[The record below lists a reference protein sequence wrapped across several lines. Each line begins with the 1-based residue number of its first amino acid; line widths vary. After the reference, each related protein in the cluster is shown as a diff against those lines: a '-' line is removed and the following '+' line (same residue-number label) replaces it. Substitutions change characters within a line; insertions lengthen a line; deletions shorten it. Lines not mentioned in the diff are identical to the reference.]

1 MPFRVERSNGFVRVD
16 NGALVMEWHEEAGGT
31 VTKFLLKVTGRDYA
45 VQSFGAGI
53 GVFGKFDP
61 ERLATDTAHFVV
73 DDFVWQHE
81 GKGSIRIV
89 EVNPVWATVE
99 VKAEIE
105 RSTGQGSRSSKF
117 EATQR
122 YRIFADTKL
131 VELTATAKPLKV
143 APQSQATRSDDELV
157 VLCARFNARWWTKSF
172 PNFVGLGNK
181 PPEVYGQHIVHFG
194 WRMGDWLPPILC
206 LFNPNDLTEALS
218 LLIVENEGANLVRQ
232 GFWGEQRG
240 KPAMERRY
248 ATMEIAATPPR
259 PVRLR
264 LWLWLH
270 EGHHQQAQQRRQQM
284 LHQNGAAIIAVA
296 R

>member
-1 MPFRVERSNGFVRVD
+1 
-16 NGALVMEWHEEAGGT
+16 
-31 VTKFLLKVTGRDYA
+31 
-45 VQSFGAGI
+45 
-53 GVFGKFDP
+53 
-61 ERLATDTAHFVV
+61 V

-122 YRIFADTKL
+122 YCIFANTKL

-143 APQSQATRSDDELV
+143 TPQSQATRSDDELV
-157 VLCARFNARWWTKSF
+157 LLCARFNARWWTKSF
-172 PNFVGLGNK
+172 PNFVGLGDK

-206 LFNPNDLTEALS
+206 LFNPSDLTETLS
-218 LLIVENEGANLVRQ
+218 LLIAEFADFSAWQESRLPISASRLAELPISQPHEILVRQ

-240 KPAMERRY
+240 KPATERRY

-270 EGHHQQAQQRRQQM
+270 EGHHQQARQHRQQM

>member
-1 MPFRVERSNGFVRVD
+1 
-16 NGALVMEWHEEAGGT
+16 
-31 VTKFLLKVTGRDYA
+31 
-45 VQSFGAGI
+45 
-53 GVFGKFDP
+53 
-61 ERLATDTAHFVV
+61 V

-105 RSTGQGSRSSKF
+105 RSMGQGLRSSKF

-172 PNFVGLGNK
+172 PNFVGLGDK

-218 LLIVENEGANLVRQ
+218 LLVKEFADLSAWQESRPPISASRLAELPISQPHEILVRQ

-240 KPAMERRY
+240 KPATERRY
-248 ATMEIAATPPR
+248 ATIEIAVKPPR
-259 PVRLR
+259 PAQLR

-270 EGHHQQAQQRRQQM
+270 EGHH
-284 LHQNGAAIIAVA
+284 LHARTTRHKLLYPQNLAAVEV